1 MEEKNVFD
9 FIYFK
14 NQERLSGPNLGI
26 DASFNACEDKT
37 NGFEIS
43 LSVPEI
49 LKKKVSNTTKL
60 LLSTLWFRFSNSLT
74 TNYGEN

>member
-49 LKKKVSNTTKL
+49 LKKNK
-60 LLSTLWFRFSNSLT
+60 
-74 TNYGEN
+74 